1 MIFFFIL
8 NDIKMSCLG
17 GASKFVEPE
26 ARKHFPNHE
35 IVTEET
41 LGAAIGAAKF
51 LQIQR

>member
-1 MIFFFIL
+1 MRI
-8 NDIKMSCLG
+8 LG
-17 GASKFVEPE
+17 GASKFVELE
-26 ARKHFPNHE
+26 ARKKFPNHK